1 MSKDF
6 IERPRKNEKDGA
18 ITYVQELLKQARED
32 RRNEDVDKLEN
43 LIRLLNTKKYGLVW
57 EEHAELVE
65 EEMKT
70 KIPVFIEDETKK
82 IVGNPE
88 LEDYN
93 FLLEGD
99 NLHSLHLLKKTHAG
113 KIDVIYID
121 PPYNTGSKDFKYNDK
136 FVDKNDSFS
145 HSKWL
150 SFMERRLRIARD
162 LLSPEGVIFV
172 SIGDDENAT
181 LKLLM
186 DDIFG
191 ESNYLNQI
199 SVKTKQAAGAS
210 GGGEDKKLKKNIEY
224 LLVYTKFT
232 DTAPVMNTVYKK
244 TEISKLIEFYKQ
256 NGISWKYTSV
266 IVDRG
271 DKIYYDSTVDG
282 DGNEIKIYKRENVV
296 FKSVGRLAKD
306 EGVTEKEIYEKYF
319 NDIFV
324 TAMPQSS
331 IRPRVLEKIGQKN
344 LSKESVF
351 SIEYVPKT
359 GRNKG
364 KLYEQ
369 FYKGEKL
376 RLFAWFSDV
385 AEKIDGEVFKKD
397 IEGTLWD
404 GINLNNLSKEG
415 GVSFD
420 NGKKPLDLL
429 DRIFKMYPS
438 SSLTILDFFAG
449 SGSTGHAVTQLNKED
464 GGSRKFILCTN
475 NENNICE
482 NVTYKRLENIQGELP
497 HNLKYFKTDFVV
509 KEEFPDV
516 TLEYELLN
524 YVTPLVELEFG
535 VDISN
540 PKVEVILTEEQLDE
554 MAESDFIENSTLF
567 IHPEIFFDEEQERIL
582 RDKNITKQ
590 EIPHYYFGKDIWS

>member
-136 FVDKNDSFS
+136 IVGYEDAYR

-150 SFMERRLRIARD
+150 SFMSRRLDIAQQ
-162 LLSPEGVIFV
+162 LLSSEGVLFI
-172 SIGDDENAT
+172 SIDNNEYAQ
-181 LKLLM
+181 LKLLC
-186 DDIFG
+186 DQTI
-191 ESNYLNQI
+191 
-199 SVKTKQAAGAS
+199 
-210 GGGEDKKLKKNIEY
+210 GEDKYVTTIHVELSSTQGMKVKAAKMGNIVKNAEYILVYSSNGNKNVAKNLLYDYRPEYDTHYNKIIVGDSLVSLKDHVLSIIEPEFKKENLKNLYRKSNKFKEFIESNLDVIVADDKITGFDQSKFTEGKIYEVEKSGKKY
-224 LLVYTKFT
+224 LLF
-232 DTAPVMNTVYKK
+232 NNGKK
-244 TEISKLIEFYKQ
+244 LRQLLQLSNSYGECHDFSESFGLRKIRGDWWKEFYL
-256 NGISWKYTSV
+256 
-266 IVDRG
+266 DM
-271 DKIYYDSTVDG
+271 
-282 DGNEIKIYKRENVV
+282 GNV
-296 FKSVGRLAKD
+296 
-306 EGVTEKEIYEKYF
+306 
-319 NDIFV
+319 
-324 TAMPQSS
+324 
-331 IRPRVLEKIGQKN
+331 
-344 LSKESVF
+344 
-351 SIEYVPKT
+351 
-359 GRNKG
+359 
-364 KLYEQ
+364 
-369 FYKGEKL
+369 
-376 RLFAWFSDV
+376 
-385 AEKIDGEVFKKD
+385 
-397 IEGTLWD
+397 
-404 GINLNNLSKEG
+404 SKEG
-415 GVSFD
+415 KVIFA
-420 NGKKPLDLL
+420 NGKKPIRLL
-429 DRIFKMYPS
+429 KQIIFMASRKNS
-438 SSLTILDFFAG
+438 TILDFFAG

-464 GGSRKFILCTN
+464 GGNRKFILCTN

-482 NVTYKRLENIQGELP
+482 EVTYKRLDNIQEELP
-497 HNLKYFKTDFVV
+497 HNLKYFITDFVV

-540 PKVEVILTEEQLDE
+540 PKVQVILSEEQLDE
-554 MAESDFIENSTLF
+554 MAESDFVENSTLF
-567 IHPEIFFDEEQERIL
+567 FHPEIFFDAKQESIL
-582 RDKNITKQ
+582 REKNITKQ

>member
-1 MSKDF
+1 MPLTF
-6 IERPRKNEKDGA
+6 NERPRQNEKAEVMAYVRQLLEEARLSSNHEA
-18 ITYVQELLKQARED
+18 IP
-32 RRNEDVDKLEN
+32 KLEQ
-43 LIRLLNTKKYGLVW
+43 LIQLIDGKRYGLVW

-70 KIPVFIEDETKK
+70 KIPVFVEDGKRK
-82 IVGNPE
+82 IFANPD
-88 LEDYN
+88 EDYN

-99 NLHSLHLLKKTHAG
+99 NLHSLHLLQKTHRG

-121 PPYNTGSKDFKYNDK
+121 PPYNTGNKDFIYNDK
-136 FVDKNDSFS
+136 IVDENDSFS

-150 SFMERRLRIARD
+150 SFMERRLGIARD
-162 LLSPEGVIFV
+162 LLSSEGVIFI
-172 SIGDDENAT
+172 SIGDDENAS

-186 DDIFG
+186 DDVFG

-210 GGGEDKKLKKNIEY
+210 GGGEDKKLKKNLEY
-224 LLVYTKFT
+224 LLVYTKST
-232 DTAPVMNTVYKK
+232 DIAPVMNTVYKK
-244 TEISKLIEFYKQ
+244 TEISKLIESYKQ
-256 NGISWKYTSV
+256 NGVSWKYTSV

-271 DKIYYDSTVDG
+271 EKLYYASTVDG
-282 DGNEIKIYKRENVV
+282 DGNEIKIYKREDAV

-331 IRPRVLEKIGQKN
+331 IRPRVLKKIGQEN
-344 LSKESVF
+344 LSKDSVF

-359 GRNKG
+359 GKNKG

-438 SSLTILDFFAG
+438 SSSTILDFFAG
-449 SGSTGHAVTQLNKED
+449 SGTTGHAVAQLNKED
-464 GGSRKFILCTN
+464 GGNRRYILCTN

-482 NVTYKRLENIQGELP
+482 EVTYKRLKNIQEDLP
-497 HNLKYFKTDFVV
+497 HNLKYFKTQFVE
-509 KEEFPDV
+509 KDDD
-516 TLEYELLN
+516 
-524 YVTPLVELEFG
+524 ELEFTLLNNVKTLIELEHAIDLEDSDKAVAFTLSAIRELDLTGISTVYIRQQTHALMEREDLVRYDG
-535 VDISN
+535 VELID
-540 PKVEVILTEEQLDE
+540 V
-554 MAESDFIENSTLF
+554 
-567 IHPEIFFDEEQERIL
+567 PE
-582 RDKNITKQ
+582 
-590 EIPHYYFGKDIWS
+590 YYFSNEMKEAGL

>member
-1 MSKDF
+1 MPSTF
-6 IERPRKNEKDGA
+6 NERPHQNEKAEALEYISKLIDD
-18 ITYVQELLKQARED
+18 AREKSD
-32 RRNEDVDKLEN
+32 NEAIPKLEN
-43 LIRLLNTKKYGLVW
+43 LLRLVNGKRYGLVW
-57 EEHAELVE
+57 EEHAELVDE
-65 EEMKT
+65 KMKT
-70 KIPVFIEDETKK
+70 EIPVFIEDETKK
-82 IVGNPE
+82 IVGNSDSQ
-88 LEDYN
+88 DYN

-99 NLHSLHLLKKTHAG
+99 NLHSLHLLQKTHAG

-121 PPYNTGSKDFKYNDK
+121 PPYNTGNKDFIYNDK
-136 FVDKNDSFS
+136 IVDKNDTFS

-186 DDIFG
+186 DEIFG
-191 ESNYLNQI
+191 KDNYLNQI

-224 LLVYTKFT
+224 LLVYTKII
-232 DTAPVMNTVYKK
+232 DSAPVMNTVYKK
-244 TEISKLIEFYKQ
+244 TEISELIESYKK
-256 NGISWKYTSV
+256 NGVSWKYTSV
-266 IVDRG
+266 IIDRG
-271 DKIYYDSTVDG
+271 DKVYYDSTVDG
-282 DGNEIKIYKRENVV
+282 DGNEIKIYERKNVV
-296 FKSVGRLAKD
+296 FKSVNKLAKE
-306 EGVTEKEIYEKYF
+306 EGTTEKEIYEKYF

-331 IRPRVLEKIGQKN
+331 IRPRVLSKIGQEN
-344 LSKESVF
+344 LSKESVY

-369 FYKGEKL
+369 FYKGKKL

-415 GVSFD
+415 GVSFE

-429 DRIFKMYPS
+429 NRILKMYPNS
-438 SSLTILDFFAG
+438 SSTILDFFAG
-449 SGSTGHAVTQLNKED
+449 SGSTGHAVEQLNKED
-464 GGSRKFILCTN
+464 GGNRRYILCTN

-482 NVTYKRLENIQGELP
+482 EVTYKRLKNIQDELP
-497 HNLKYFKTDFVV
+497 HNLKYFKTEFVS
-509 KEEFPDV
+509 KDDED
-516 TLEYELLN
+516 LEYTLLN
-524 YVTPLVELEFG
+524 NVKTLIELEHGIDLEGSDKATAFTLSEIRNLDLTG
-535 VDISN
+535 IRTVYVRQHSHAMMEKEDLARFKDIELVD
-540 PKVEVILTEEQLDE
+540 V
-554 MAESDFIENSTLF
+554 
-567 IHPEIFFDEEQERIL
+567 PE
-582 RDKNITKQ
+582 
-590 EIPHYYFGKDIWS
+590 YYFAKEMREAGL

>member
-1 MSKDF
+1 MPSTF
-6 IERPRKNEKDGA
+6 NERPHQNEKAEALEYISKLIDD
-18 ITYVQELLKQARED
+18 AREKAD
-32 RRNEDVDKLEN
+32 NEAIPKLEN
-43 LIRLLNTKKYGLVW
+43 LLRLVNGKRYGLVW
-57 EEHAELVE
+57 EEHAELVDE
-65 EEMKT
+65 KMRTE
-70 KIPVFIEDETKK
+70 IPVFVEDETKK
-82 IVGNPE
+82 IVGNPDSQ
-88 LEDYN
+88 DYN

-99 NLHSLHLLKKTHAG
+99 NLHSLHLLQKTHAG

-121 PPYNTGSKDFKYNDK
+121 PPYNTGNKDFIYNDK
-136 FVDKNDSFS
+136 IVDKNDTFS

-186 DDIFG
+186 DEIFG
-191 ESNYLNQI
+191 KDNYLNQI

-224 LLVYTKFT
+224 LLVYTKII
-232 DTAPVMNTVYKK
+232 DSAPVMNTVYKK
-244 TEISKLIEFYKQ
+244 TEISELIESYKK
-256 NGISWKYTSV
+256 NGVSWKYTSV
-266 IVDRG
+266 IIDRG
-271 DKIYYDSTVDG
+271 DKVYYDSTVDG
-282 DGNEIKIYKRENVV
+282 DGNEIKIYERKNVV
-296 FKSVGRLAKD
+296 FKSVNKLAK
-306 EGVTEKEIYEKYF
+306 EEETTEKEIYEKYF

-331 IRPRVLEKIGQKN
+331 IRPRVLSKIGQEN
-344 LSKESVF
+344 LSKESVY

-369 FYKGEKL
+369 FYKGKKL

-415 GVSFD
+415 GVSFE

-429 DRIFKMYPS
+429 NRILKMYPNS
-438 SSLTILDFFAG
+438 SSTILDFFAG
-449 SGSTGHAVTQLNKED
+449 SGSTGHAVEQLNKED
-464 GGSRKFILCTN
+464 GGNRKYILCTN

-482 NVTYKRLENIQGELP
+482 EVTYKRLKNIQVELP
-497 HNLKYFKTDFVV
+497 HNLKYFKTKFVS
-509 KEEFPDV
+509 KDDED
-516 TLEYELLN
+516 LEYTLLN
-524 YVTPLVELEFG
+524 NVKTLIELEHG
-535 VDISN
+535 IN
-540 PKVEVILTEEQLDE
+540 LE
-554 MAESDFIENSTLF
+554 ESDKATAFTL
-567 IHPEIFFDEEQERIL
+567 PEI
-582 RDKNITKQ
+582 RDLDLTGIKTVYVRQHSHAMMEKEDLARFKDI
-590 EIPHYYFGKDIWS
+590 ELVDVPEYYFAKEMREAGL

>member
-1 MSKDF
+1 MPSTF
-6 IERPRKNEKDGA
+6 NERPHQNEKAEALEYISKLIDD
-18 ITYVQELLKQARED
+18 AREKSD
-32 RRNEDVDKLEN
+32 NEAIPKLEN
-43 LIRLLNTKKYGLVW
+43 LLRLVNGKRYGLVW
-57 EEHAELVE
+57 EEHAELVDE
-65 EEMKT
+65 KMRTE
-70 KIPVFIEDETKK
+70 IPVFVEDETKK
-82 IVGNPE
+82 IVGNPDSQ
-88 LEDYN
+88 DYN

-99 NLHSLHLLKKTHAG
+99 NLHSLHLLQKTHAG

-121 PPYNTGSKDFKYNDK
+121 PPYNTGNKDFIYNDK
-136 FVDKNDSFS
+136 IVDKNDTFS

-186 DDIFG
+186 DEIFG
-191 ESNYLNQI
+191 KDNYLNQI

-224 LLVYTKFT
+224 LLVYTKII
-232 DTAPVMNTVYKK
+232 DSAPVMNTVYKK
-244 TEISKLIEFYKQ
+244 TEISELIESYKK
-256 NGISWKYTSV
+256 NGVSWKYTSV
-266 IVDRG
+266 IIDRG
-271 DKIYYDSTVDG
+271 DKVYYDSTVDG
-282 DGNEIKIYKRENVV
+282 DGNEIKIYERKNVV
-296 FKSVGRLAKD
+296 FKSVNKLAKE
-306 EGVTEKEIYEKYF
+306 EGATEKEIYEKYF

-331 IRPRVLEKIGQKN
+331 IRPRVLSKIGQEN
-344 LSKESVF
+344 LSKESVY

-369 FYKGEKL
+369 FYKGKKL

-415 GVSFD
+415 GVSFE

-429 DRIFKMYPS
+429 NRILKMYPNS
-438 SSLTILDFFAG
+438 SSTILDFFAG
-449 SGSTGHAVTQLNKED
+449 SGSTGHAVEQLNKED
-464 GGSRKFILCTN
+464 GGNRKYILCTN

-482 NVTYKRLENIQGELP
+482 EVTYKRLKNIQDETP
-497 HNLKYFKTDFVV
+497 HNLKYFKTKFVS
-509 KEEFPDV
+509 KNDED
-516 TLEYELLN
+516 LEYTLLN
-524 YVTPLVELEFG
+524 NVKTLIELEHG
-535 VDISN
+535 IDL
-540 PKVEVILTEEQLDE
+540 E
-554 MAESDFIENSTLF
+554 ESDKATAFTLSEIQDLDLTGIKTVYVRQHSHAMMEKEDLARFKDIELVDV
-567 IHPEIFFDEEQERIL
+567 PE
-582 RDKNITKQ
+582 
-590 EIPHYYFGKDIWS
+590 YYFAKEMREAGL